1 MKITLRGLVMTGL
14 LIAAAGMFSAANA
27 QITGGYG
34 DADTKDKDVRAAAA
48 FAVKKLGTDES
59 ASISLVSIDKARMQ
73 VVAGLNFEL
82 CMEVNVKRGAKKAV
96 RRYVKAVVYRDLKNR
111 FSLSRWSLSTDP
123 PVCGDSE
130 Q

>member
-1 MKITLRGLVMTGL
+1 MTGL
-14 LIAAAGMFSAANA
+14 LIAAAGVFSVASA
-27 QITGGYG
+27 QITGGFG
-34 DADTKDKDVRAAAA
+34 DSDPNDKDVRAAAA

-59 ASISLVSIDKARMQ
+59 ATISLVRIEKVRTQ

-123 PVCGDSE
+123 PECGDSE
-130 Q
+130 R